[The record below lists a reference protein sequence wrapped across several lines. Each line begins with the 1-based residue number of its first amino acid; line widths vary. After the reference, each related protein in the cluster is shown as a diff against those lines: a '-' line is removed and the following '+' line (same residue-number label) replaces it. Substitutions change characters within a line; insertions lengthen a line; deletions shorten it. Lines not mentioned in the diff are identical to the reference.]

1 MSTFRLNEEPTNK
14 INTPV
19 SGEQAQTQNAEET
32 NTANEGK
39 IKEIILKGPLGH
51 AYTEALNL
59 LLDKK
64 TNPDRDIRQESV
76 YQSLVAIILQDEA
89 ESDPNVSGDL
99 KAYVYVYD
107 GKKMGMG
114 ELSEMFEE
122 ISSKKEAIPEGGYVC
137 AVVENSESLL
147 DQPHLSQPFEKTIL
161 ALENRKINFF
171 FSKSGAING
180 VIGFLKS

>member
-1 MSTFRLNEEPTNK
+1 MSTFRLNEEPTNNV
-14 INTPV
+14 NTPV
-19 SGEQAQTQNAEET
+19 AEEQAEQT

-76 YQSLVAIILQDEA
+76 YQSLVANILQDET
-89 ESDPNVSGDL
+89 ESDQNTPGDM

-107 GKKMGMG
+107 GRKMGLG

-122 ISSKKEAIPEGGYVC
+122 ISNKKEAIPEGGYVC
-137 AVVENSESLL
+137 AVVENAEVLL
-147 DQPHLSQPFEKTIL
+147 DQPHLSKPFEKTIL
-161 ALENRKINFF
+161 ALENRKVNFF
-171 FSKSGAING
+171 FSKTGAING
-180 VIGFLKS
+180 LTGFLKS